1 MTVDDYSRLRSW
13 KGKTAPLPSDKA
25 IRLSIL
31 FVPLCPCIAELT

>member
-1 MTVDDYSRLRSW
+1 MTVDDYSR
-13 KGKTAPLPSDKA
+13 KTAPLPSDKA